1 MFPVY
6 YNRRNVPPQGESVT
20 GLLLQSRRNKFKI
33 IPVRVYILF
42 NALGRDGKY
51 IRTNWK
57 AAKTKFV
64 LYSRR
69 IQRGRV
75 NIQLKMILF
84 GPIFGRILL
93 QHNRVRNYSFLY
105 LKFIRNYY

>member
-20 GLLLQSRRNKFKI
+20 GLLLQSRRNKFII

-42 NALGRDGKY
+42 NAPGRDGKY
-51 IRTNWK
+51 IRTK

-75 NIQLKMILF
+75 NIQLK
-84 GPIFGRILL
+84 
-93 QHNRVRNYSFLY
+93 YSA
-105 LKFIRNYY
+105 